1 VVEGYKVVFSPTAL
15 EDIESC
21 LVWLEEEAPEKV
33 VEWYAAI
40 KAHINTLRELP
51 EAHPVAPQNRLW
63 GDEEL
68 GQLFFQG
75 ILSKCRILLCFSR
88 SGFCA
93 GQIELV
99 ILSPFDPVIM
109 VSPFCQGYPKTGD
122 NPPCQFSFDPLERSS
137 AGSYLILMKQALLF
151 GVIIVPLLIS
161 LLGLAGGEERT
172 FQPRTLMKPLP
183 AIEDAPFVKAGE
195 VKSIDDKDLVLAL
208 AVNGHS
214 RAYPINM
221 LTGPRREIINDT
233 LGGTSIAATW

>member
-1 VVEGYKVVFSPTAL
+1 
-15 EDIESC
+15 
-21 LVWLEEEAPEKV
+21 
-33 VEWYAAI
+33 
-40 KAHINTLRELP
+40 
-51 EAHPVAPQNRLW
+51 
-63 GDEEL
+63 
-68 GQLFFQG
+68 
-75 ILSKCRILLCFSR
+75 
-88 SGFCA
+88 
-93 GQIELV
+93 
-99 ILSPFDPVIM
+99 
-109 VSPFCQGYPKTGD
+109 
-122 NPPCQFSFDPLERSS
+122 
-137 AGSYLILMKQALLF
+137 MKQAVLF